1 LLLLIRSRHWESSWS
16 LMPNEL
22 LFLIFDEI
30 DIHSFQRQSSS
41 SIDSTI
47 IITTTTAT
55 PPPLSPSNESESTEA
70 DTVAKEEPITMHAA
84 IPNA

>member
-1 LLLLIRSRHWESSWS
+1 
-16 LMPNEL
+16 MPNEL

-41 SIDSTI
+41 SIDST
-47 IITTTTAT
+47 TTTT
-55 PPPLSPSNESESTEA
+55 PPLSPSNESESTEA